1 MSIIFMGTP
10 EWSIPSLKSIL
21 NLGIEIS
28 AVFTQPDRRIGRK
41 KQIMQ
46 SPIKIDI
53 DLAKKLLE

>member
-1 MSIIFMGTP
+1 MGTP

-21 NLGIEIS
+21 NLGIEMS

-46 SPIKIDI
+46 SPIKIYSEKN
-53 DLAKKLLE
+53 DLKVFYT